1 MTDIEIAN
9 SVQLRPIAEVAQEAG
24 FDEETVELYG
34 RYKAKIAAGECVP
47 TGKLCLVTAINPT
60 SLGEGKTTV
69 AIGLTDGLRRIGC
82 KVMAALR
89 EPSLGPVFGLK
100 GGATGGGWA
109 QVAPMEDINLHF
121 NGDLHAITAANNLL
135 AAMVDNHIFQGN
147 ERRIH
152 PGKVLWRRCLDVNDR
167 NLRSIV
173 TGLGE
178 EKNGLTMSS
187 GFDITAAS
195 EVMAIL
201 CLSENLADLKERLG
215 NITVAYDVDGNP
227 VYARDIHAEGAM
239 AALLKEA
246 VKPNL
251 VQTLEG
257 TPVLIHG
264 GPFANIA
271 HGCNS
276 VIATKTALAH
286 ADYVVTEAG
295 FGADLG
301 AEKFVDV
308 KCRSAGLSPSCI
320 VLVATVKALKLAGG
334 ADKNALKEENFEALE
349 KGLCNL
355 GKHIEN
361 ITGIFDVP
369 CVVAINR
376 YATDT
381 GAELETVASF
391 CQDYDVPAVSC
402 DVWAKGGEG
411 AEELAETVRD
421 LMDGCDRKVRYTYP
435 LEASAKEKIEAV
447 VTRVYGG
454 RGVIYTKKAEEDLR
468 RIEKEGCGEL
478 PVIIAKTQ
486 YSLSDNPALLG
497 RPENFE
503 VTIREVKPRTGAGF
517 LVAVAGNMVLMP
529 GLPKVPAADHIDIDE
544 QGNIT
549 GIF

>member
-1 MTDIEIAN
+1 
-9 SVQLRPIAEVAQEAG
+9 
-24 FDEETVELYG
+24 
-34 RYKAKIAAGECVP
+34 
-47 TGKLCLVTAINPT
+47 
-60 SLGEGKTTV
+60 
-69 AIGLTDGLRRIGC
+69 
-82 KVMAALR
+82 
-89 EPSLGPVFGLK
+89 
-100 GGATGGGWA
+100 
-109 QVAPMEDINLHF
+109 
-121 NGDLHAITAANNLL
+121 
-135 AAMVDNHIFQGN
+135 
-147 ERRIH
+147 
-152 PGKVLWRRCLDVNDR
+152 
-167 NLRSIV
+167 
-173 TGLGE
+173 
-178 EKNGLTMSS
+178 
-187 GFDITAAS
+187 
-195 EVMAIL
+195 
-201 CLSENLADLKERLG
+201 
-215 NITVAYDVDGNP
+215 
-227 VYARDIHAEGAM
+227 M

-381 GAELETVASF
+381 GAERETVASF

-517 LVAVAGNMVLMP
+517 LVAVAGDMVLMP